1 MNNEWINY
9 NLTYY
14 KFKIAA
20 DGLYRINQA
29 ALQSLGIAQAN
40 VSHFSLWR
48 NGVEVPLY
56 ISHTASILPA
66 DGYLEFWGEANDGK
80 PDYSLYRISDHQLN
94 DRWSLFTDSVS
105 YFLTVDPSGNHKRL
119 QPTVNSIP
127 AGSTPVPFFM
137 HTEGRYHRERINEG
151 YAVVAGSYIY
161 SSAFDQGEGWTTN
174 DLGAGQQRIE
184 NFTAL
189 RPYTGSDA
197 PDPQLKVNVAG
208 NAPNTRAVEVLAGT
222 TSLISQQLSQ
232 FDYAKLTMGVTTAQ
246 LGSGAVTIEIK
257 NNSATSTDRIVI
269 AQTALT
275 YARVFDFGGADRF
288 VFNLPASSSG
298 QYLEITNFNHGN
310 LAPIL
315 YDFTFGLRLEGV
327 IAGALVKFY
336 LPASLQARKLL
347 LVSASATLP
356 RAVTQIASRNF
367 INYALP
373 ANQGD
378 YLIITHPA
386 LSMTT
391 SGVNIIEE
399 YRQYRNSSEG
409 GNYQARTYLIDQLE
423 DQFAFGIKR
432 HPNSIRNFIRWAR
445 AIFGQ
450 PLQSVFLIGK
460 GVLYPIER
468 GNESNPDLTKL
479 SFVPSFGSPAS
490 DLLLASDPGP
500 NLIPRVPI
508 GRLSVISGD
517 EIATYL
523 AKVKQAE
530 LAQRTPSPLVND
542 KAWMKNVVHIIGIN
556 EEALG
561 AVIASSMNRFGNII
575 ADSFYGAR
583 INTFS
588 KLSPAPVALLSSQKI
603 YNLFEEGIGLM
614 TYFGHSTANTLE
626 YNLDNPEG
634 YNNPGKYPVYIMLGC
649 RAGNLF
655 NFTGTRLLEKETI
668 SERFVLADQRGGV
681 ATIASTSLGLVNY
694 LDIYNEQLMK
704 TASVYKYGATI
715 GEIMLEAVNR
725 NMAITGQGDFFARLH
740 CEQSAL
746 NGDPVIRLHSN
757 FAKPDFVIESQQV
770 SVDPAFVSVADNQFT
785 VKAQLLNIGKAV
797 NGPVTVELRRTYPN
811 GQTELVKRDTLRRFF
826 LEDSLRYTIPIIA
839 SRDKG
844 LNSISICIDPE
855 GRYEELFETNNC
867 YSKEFYIYEDE
878 LRPVSPSPYSI
889 IGQQN
894 IVYKTSTAN
903 PFSPVRSYQFQLDT
917 TALFN
922 SPLRVNIVVSS
933 GGGLIEFRPT
943 LTYQDSVVY
952 YWRVAPVVTTG
963 QPVWNTASFIYL
975 NGQAYG
981 FNQSHFYQHQQS
993 SAEKLFLDPAT
1004 REWKF
1009 TTRVNNLN
1017 LRSGVYFTA
1026 TSAFSGFYLGLNGLD
1041 LATYACNRNR
1051 VIINVLN
1058 PVTMRPLLNAAPGS
1072 PGRFGSDPVCV
1083 QTGTLGNGAEYN
1095 FQFKVE
1101 DTAIRRRMVNFLD
1114 SIPDGY
1120 YVIVRNLM
1128 ETNYPA
1134 TAYASN
1140 WKNDQL
1146 FLGNGNSIY
1155 HRLKD
1160 QGFQDIDSFNRNR
1173 VFAFIYKKNDPVG
1186 FAPRSAF
1193 SAGMYDQLFYSV
1205 DLPSMDTM
1213 AVLTSPKFGPALQWR
1228 ELIWRGVHEMPLN
1241 EQVSLSVVGI
1251 KNDGSSSVLLN
1262 SISPSQ
1268 ITTSLTSIDARVYPF
1283 MQLKLNTSDTSR
1295 LTPLQL
1301 KHWRVLYQPVPEG
1314 ALAPNQFLSVKDT
1327 VELGEP
1333 WVYKIAFRN
1342 TSEAAFDS
1350 LRIKMIVTDRNNVSH
1365 TIVLP
1370 KKRPLSIGDSLH
1382 IGATLNTAVYPGMN
1396 TIFLEANPD
1405 NDQPEQF
1412 HFNNFAYKN
1421 LFVKPDST
1429 DPLLDVT
1436 FDGIHILNRD
1446 VVSSKPAILIQVRDE
1461 SKWMLLNDTSLFTVQ
1476 VRYPSGVSRP
1486 YYFNTDTL
1494 RLIPSQ
1500 QTGGA
1505 DNQASLQFTPY
1516 FTEDGVYELVVTAK
1530 DRSGNK
1536 AGELAYRVQFEVIN
1550 RPMISNLLNYPNPF
1564 TSSTAFVFTL
1574 TGQQIPQQLKIEI
1587 LTITGKVVREI
1598 TKAEL
1603 GPLRIGRNI
1612 TEFKWDGT
1620 DQFGQ
1625 PLANGIYLYR
1635 VVTRLDGQEMEKYRA
1650 SGDRTD
1656 SFFNKGYGKMYL
1668 LR

>member
-1 MNNEWINY
+1 
-9 NLTYY
+9 
-14 KFKIAA
+14 
-20 DGLYRINQA
+20 
-29 ALQSLGIAQAN
+29 
-40 VSHFSLWR
+40 
-48 NGVEVPLY
+48 
-56 ISHTASILPA
+56 
-66 DGYLEFWGEANDGK
+66 
-80 PDYSLYRISDHQLN
+80 
-94 DRWSLFTDSVS
+94 
-105 YFLTVDPSGNHKRL
+105 
-119 QPTVNSIP
+119 
-127 AGSTPVPFFM
+127 
-137 HTEGRYHRERINEG
+137 
-151 YAVVAGSYIY
+151 
-161 SSAFDQGEGWTTN
+161 
-174 DLGAGQQRIE
+174 
-184 NFTAL
+184 
-189 RPYTGSDA
+189 
-197 PDPQLKVNVAG
+197 
-208 NAPNTRAVEVLAGT
+208 
-222 TSLISQQLSQ
+222 
-232 FDYAKLTMGVTTAQ
+232 
-246 LGSGAVTIEIK
+246 
-257 NNSATSTDRIVI
+257 
-269 AQTALT
+269 
-275 YARVFDFGGADRF
+275 
-288 VFNLPASSSG
+288 
-298 QYLEITNFNHGN
+298 
-310 LAPIL
+310 
-315 YDFTFGLRLEGV
+315 
-327 IAGALVKFY
+327 
-336 LPASLQARKLL
+336 
-347 LVSASATLP
+347 
-356 RAVTQIASRNF
+356 
-367 INYALP
+367 
-373 ANQGD
+373 
-378 YLIITHPA
+378 
-386 LSMTT
+386 
-391 SGVNIIEE
+391 
-399 YRQYRNSSEG
+399 
-409 GNYQARTYLIDQLE
+409 
-423 DQFAFGIKR
+423 
-432 HPNSIRNFIRWAR
+432 
-445 AIFGQ
+445 
-450 PLQSVFLIGK
+450 
-460 GVLYPIER
+460 
-468 GNESNPDLTKL
+468 
-479 SFVPSFGSPAS
+479 
-490 DLLLASDPGP
+490 
-500 NLIPRVPI
+500 
-508 GRLSVISGD
+508 
-517 EIATYL
+517 
-523 AKVKQAE
+523 
-530 LAQRTPSPLVND
+530 
-542 KAWMKNVVHIIGIN
+542 
-556 EEALG
+556 
-561 AVIASSMNRFGNII
+561 
-575 ADSFYGAR
+575 
-583 INTFS
+583 
-588 KLSPAPVALLSSQKI
+588 
-603 YNLFEEGIGLM
+603 
-614 TYFGHSTANTLE
+614 
-626 YNLDNPEG
+626 
-634 YNNPGKYPVYIMLGC
+634 
-649 RAGNLF
+649 
-655 NFTGTRLLEKETI
+655 
-668 SERFVLADQRGGV
+668 
-681 ATIASTSLGLVNY
+681 
-694 LDIYNEQLMK
+694 
-704 TASVYKYGATI
+704 
-715 GEIMLEAVNR
+715 
-725 NMAITGQGDFFARLH
+725 
-740 CEQSAL
+740 
-746 NGDPVIRLHSN
+746 
-757 FAKPDFVIESQQV
+757 
-770 SVDPAFVSVADNQFT
+770 
-785 VKAQLLNIGKAV
+785 
-797 NGPVTVELRRTYPN
+797 
-811 GQTELVKRDTLRRFF
+811 
-826 LEDSLRYTIPIIA
+826 
-839 SRDKG
+839 
-844 LNSISICIDPE
+844 
-855 GRYEELFETNNC
+855 
-867 YSKEFYIYEDE
+867 
-878 LRPVSPSPYSI
+878 
-889 IGQQN
+889 
-894 IVYKTSTAN
+894 
-903 PFSPVRSYQFQLDT
+903 
-917 TALFN
+917 
-922 SPLRVNIVVSS
+922 
-933 GGGLIEFRPT
+933 
-943 LTYQDSVVY
+943 
-952 YWRVAPVVTTG
+952 
-963 QPVWNTASFIYL
+963 
-975 NGQAYG
+975 
-981 FNQSHFYQHQQS
+981 
-993 SAEKLFLDPAT
+993 
-1004 REWKF
+1004 
-1009 TTRVNNLN
+1009 
-1017 LRSGVYFTA
+1017 
-1026 TSAFSGFYLGLNGLD
+1026 
-1041 LATYACNRNR
+1041 
-1051 VIINVLN
+1051 
-1058 PVTMRPLLNAAPGS
+1058 S

-1213 AVLTSPKFGPALQWR
+1213 AFLTSPKFGPALQWR

>member
-14 KFKIAA
+14 KFKIST
-20 DGLYRINQA
+20 DGLFRINQA
-29 ALQSLGIAQAN
+29 TLQSLGIAQAN

-56 ISHTASILPA
+56 ISHATSVLPA

-119 QPTVNSIP
+119 QPTINSVP
-127 AGSTPVPFFM
+127 VGSTPVPYFM
-137 HTEGRYHRERINEG
+137 HTEARYYRERINEG

-174 DLGAGQQRIE
+174 DLGAGQQRTE
-184 NFTAL
+184 NFNSL
-189 RPYTGSDA
+189 RPYMGSDA
-197 PDPQLKVNVAG
+197 PGPQLKVNVAG
-208 NAPNTRAVEVLAGT
+208 NAPNSRAVEVLAGT

-232 FDYAKLTMGVTTAQ
+232 FDYAKLTLGVTTAQ
-246 LGSGAVTIEIK
+246 LASGNLTIGIK
-257 NNSATSTDRIVI
+257 NNSGVSTDRIVI
-269 AQTALT
+269 AQTALI
-275 YARVFDFGGADRF
+275 YARTFDFGGADRF
-288 VFNLPASSSG
+288 VFSLPASSSG
-298 QYLEITNFNHGN
+298 QYLEIASFNHGN

-315 YDFTFGLRLEGV
+315 YDFTNGLRLEGV
-327 IAGALVKFY
+327 VDGALVKFY
-336 LPASLQARKLL
+336 LPASSQTRKLL
-347 LVSASATLP
+347 LVSASVTLP
-356 RAVTQIASRNF
+356 RVVTQISPKSF

-373 ANQGD
+373 VNQGD

-391 SGVNIIEE
+391 SGINIIEE

-445 AIFGQ
+445 ATFSQ
-450 PLQSVFLIGK
+450 PVQSVFLIGK
-460 GVLYPIER
+460 GVLYPVER
-468 GNESNPDLTKL
+468 GNESNLDLTKL

-500 NLIPRVPI
+500 NLVPRVPI
-508 GRLSVISGD
+508 GRLSVINGD
-517 EIATYL
+517 EIAIYL

-561 AVIASSMNRFGNII
+561 AAITSSMNRFGNII

-668 SERFVLADQRGGV
+668 SERFILADQRGGI

-704 TASVYKYGATI
+704 TASVYKYGATL
-715 GEIMLEAVNR
+715 GEIMMEAVNR
-725 NMAITGQGDFFARLH
+725 NMIITGQGDFFARLH

-746 NGDPVIRLHSN
+746 NGDPVLRLHSN
-757 FAKPDFVIESQQV
+757 FAKPDFVIESPQV

-785 VKAQLLNIGKAV
+785 VKAQLLNIGKAI

-811 GQTELVKRDTLRRFF
+811 GQTDLVKRDTLRRFF

-844 LNSISICIDPE
+844 LNSISICVDPE

-878 LRPVSPSPYSI
+878 VRPLYPSPYAIVS
-889 IGQQN
+889 QQN
-894 IVYKTSTAN
+894 IIYKTSTAN
-903 PFSPVRSYQFQLDT
+903 PFSPIRSYQFQLDT

-922 SPLRVNIVVSS
+922 SPQRVNLMVSS
-933 GGGLIEFRPT
+933 GGGLIEFRPAI
-943 LTYQDSVVY
+943 TYQDSVVY

-993 SAEKLFLDPAT
+993 LAEKMFIDPAT

-1009 TTRVNNLN
+1009 TTRLNNLN

-1101 DTAIRRRMVNFLD
+1101 DTAVRRRMVNFLD

-1134 TAYASN
+1134 NAYAAN

-1160 QGFQDIDSFNRNR
+1160 QGFQEIDSFNRNR

-1205 DLPSMDTM
+1205 DLSSIDTM
-1213 AVLTSPKFGPALQWR
+1213 AVLTSPKFGPAVQWR
-1228 ELIWRGVHEMPLN
+1228 ELIWKGVHEMPLN

-1251 KNDGSSSVLLN
+1251 KNDGSSSLLIN

-1268 ITTSLTSIDARVYPF
+1268 ITTSLTSIDASVYPF
-1283 MQLKLNTSDTSR
+1283 LQLRLNTSDTLQ

-1333 WVYKIAFRN
+1333 WVYKMAFRN
-1342 TSEAAFDS
+1342 TSETAFDS
-1350 LRIKMIVTDRNNVSH
+1350 VNVKMIVTDRNNVSH
-1365 TIVLP
+1365 RIVLP
-1370 KKRPLSIGDSLH
+1370 KKRPLPVGDSIQ
-1382 IGATLNTAVYPGMN
+1382 IGTTLNTAVYPGMN

-1412 HFNNFAYKN
+1412 HFNNFAYRN
-1421 LFVKPDST
+1421 LYVKPDST

-1476 VRYPSGVSRP
+1476 VRYPSGLSRP

-1494 RLIPSQ
+1494 RLIPNA

-1505 DNQASLQFTPY
+1505 DNLASLQFTPY

-1635 VVTRLDGQEMEKYRA
+1635 VVTRLDGQEVEKYRA

-1656 SFFNKGYGKMYL
+1656 AFFNKGYGKMYL